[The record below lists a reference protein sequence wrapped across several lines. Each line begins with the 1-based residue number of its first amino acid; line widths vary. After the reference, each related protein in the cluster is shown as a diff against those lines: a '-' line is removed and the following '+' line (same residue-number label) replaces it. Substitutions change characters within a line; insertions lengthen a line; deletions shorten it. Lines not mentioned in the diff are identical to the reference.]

1 MKRKAEADISIFS
14 YLISISQAA
23 FACSKLTIETL
34 EQGVKYVQ
42 RLRSGIFIV
51 NFEHISH
58 LVLVFL
64 LLTLNMQLSA
74 GFGIYVYVYVNKT
87 LGVHLTYNKALNNKM
102 NFLEAIMVIENVSK
116 LWRMQNLT
124 LEGGLVIFKVLALS
138 KIVYLALLAHVY
150 VLYN

>member
-1 MKRKAEADISIFS
+1 
-14 YLISISQAA
+14 
-23 FACSKLTIETL
+23 
-34 EQGVKYVQ
+34 
-42 RLRSGIFIV
+42 
-51 NFEHISH
+51 
-58 LVLVFL
+58 
-64 LLTLNMQLSA
+64 MQLSA